1 MEKAGIAKDDA
12 AKIASTLFQW
22 GVSAAFERVRT
33 TPPAPSDLPEVV
45 AGMELFDNG
54 EKQKA
59 TKPRRAPAMAKRR
72 IPDDFTL
79 TPERAAYA
87 KGRGFKDAAVTEM
100 FEDFRNY
107 YLKTGKC
114 WSDWDAVWRTWVG
127 NQVKRFNNG
136 AGPNG
141 DNSGSFL

>member
-1 MEKAGIAKDDA
+1 MEKHGIAKDDA
-12 AKIASTLFQW
+12 ASIATTLFQW
-22 GVSAAFERVRT
+22 GVSAAMERLRM
-33 TPPAPSDLPEVV
+33 PPPIPADAPPVDVGQLALIEP
-45 AGMELFDNG
+45 A
-54 EKQKA
+54 
-59 TKPRRAPAMAKRR
+59 KPAKPKRPAMAKRR

-79 TPERAAYA
+79 TVERADYA
-87 KGRGFKDAAVTEM
+87 RKRGFKERLIDEM

-136 AGPNG
+136 GGPGNDTG
-141 DNSGSFL
+141 NFL